1 MKRTKIRRILKSL
14 NSFTSSNLFIEKI
27 INIRAML
34 RLETEYYIGLKKFG
48 DGIHLNKVI
57 PNKRI
62 ISNMSI

>member
-48 DGIHLNKVI
+48 DGGA
-57 PNKRI
+57 
-62 ISNMSI
+62 